1 MIAFPCSQCG
11 KRFDRP
17 ETAAGSVLFCAC
29 GARNVVPWE
38 STLSG
43 PPPEPA
49 AIPPRTAWPSPYPE
63 RPAVRQRDPAHCF
76 NHQDTAVQHS
86 CAACGEKFCA
96 DCVLTLQG
104 KILCGPCKNF
114 QVRGRQRPPRI
125 SVMAI
130 FSPLVAMISAPP
142 LGFTLFVVAGLSAQT
157 STTTSAGIL
166 GTVAV
171 VGLAAIGVQLFA
183 LLLGAASLRQIENQ
197 PSLSGRS
204 LAITGIVA
212 AVVCAI
218 LLGEVAV
225 LVLRL
230 LE

>member
-1 MIAFPCSQCG
+1 
-11 KRFDRP
+11 
-17 ETAAGSVLFCAC
+17 L
-29 GARNVVPWE
+29 
-38 STLSG
+38 
-43 PPPEPA
+43 
-49 AIPPRTAWPSPYPE
+49 PYPE
-63 RPAVRQRDPAHCF
+63 RPAVRRRDPAYCF
-76 NHQDTAVQHS
+76 NHQDTPVQHS
-86 CAACGEKFCA
+86 CAACGEKFCG
-96 DCVLTLQG
+96 DCVLTFQG
-104 KILCGPCKNF
+104 KTLCGPCKNF

-157 STTTSAGIL
+157 STNNTAGML

-183 LLLGAASLRQIENQ
+183 LLLGAASLRQVETN